1 MRVALE
7 ATGSLAHRFT
17 GLQRYILEV
26 SRGLAELGAADLQC
40 EVLLRIADFR
50 KRKLKPNFSWPV
62 RWYCSGPWPAMPF
75 CDLVHG
81 LGLRLPRTPHRI
93 ARVSTFFDLSP
104 ISLPRYGSERS
115 WRKTLQRM
123 EHAARTA
130 DRIIAISAATRTDFL
145 HYFKYPEQNVV
156 VTHLGVSPVFLS
168 RAASPPSRD
177 RRGTSRPY
185 FVAFGGNP
193 RKNLSRIITG
203 FGLCSLRDSAELRV
217 LGALDAQDREAVR
230 RAGLEDRVLT
240 VADVDEPGMADL
252 YEGSLGL
259 LYPSLLEGFGLPI
272 LEAMAC
278 RTPVLTS
285 ARACTEEIAGGHAIL
300 VEPEAPEDIAAGIDR
315 LVSIRQEIIDS
326 AIGYARSFTWK
337 RTAAQ
342 TLAVYR
348 SVAV

>member
-26 SRGLAELGAADLQC
+26 SRGLSELAVPDLSC
-40 EVLLRIADFR
+40 EILLRLADYR
-50 KRKLKPNFSWPV
+50 KRELKPAFSWPV
-62 RWYCSGPWPAMPF
+62 RWYCSGPWPAMPR

-81 LGLRLPRTPHRI
+81 LGLRLPKTPHRI

-104 ISLPRYGSERS
+104 LSLPRYGSERS
-115 WRKTLQRM
+115 WRKTLERFD
-123 EHAARTA
+123 HAARTA
-130 DRIIAISAATRTDFL
+130 DRIIAISAATRADFL
-145 HYFKYPEQNVV
+145 NYFKYPEENVV

-168 RAASPPSRD
+168 RAATPASPD
-177 RRGTSRPY
+177 GRGATRPY

-203 FGLCSLRDSAELRV
+203 FGLSSLRDSAELRV

-230 RAGLEDRVLT
+230 AARLEDRVHA

-252 YEGSLGL
+252 YESSMGL

-285 ARACTEEIAGGHAIL
+285 ARACTEEIAGGHATL
-300 VEPEAPEDIAAGIDR
+300 VDPEAPEDIAAGIDR
-315 LVSIRQEIIDS
+315 LAGTSPETLDAAVS
-326 AIGYARSFTWK
+326 YARTFTWK
-337 RTAAQ
+337 RTAER

-348 SVAV
+348 SVAA